1 MMKATEQLG
10 AEHES
15 ITSILETLEKIL
27 EEMSSGEAANL
38 DHLGEIVDFL
48 RVFADHCHHGKEG
61 DILFPAVEKQAIPRQ
76 GGSIG
81 VMLEDHGHG
90 RGIYPSSCN
99 GSCLFQTFWHA
110 GRREPFTRSL
120 GDAEQ

>member
-1 MMKATEQLG
+1 MKATEQLG

-61 DILFPAVEKQAIPRQ
+61 DILFPAVEKQGIPRE

-90 RGIYPSSCN
+90 REYIHPAVTA
-99 GSCLFQTFWHA
+99 LVFFQ
-110 GRREPFTRSL
+110 PFTTP
-120 GDAEQ
+120 GDENLLPAH